1 MEHTLLDRE
10 PAFVPHLRCKGV
22 SVESVWVP
30 CCPDSASNDRD
41 DVAAVP
47 TNIGV
52 TSSSP
57 KLSCQLWMRR
67 RRLLRAAKEK
77 VNNIALPQSGFGA
90 QKARGR
96 VGTRKGEEK
105 SRRRLHWTKRQ
116 TTTTQEGHWTSR
128 RRASSEK
135 AQPNHQMG
143 EDKRDKSSVMKKED
157 KKSSARRR

>member
-1 MEHTLLDRE
+1 MEHTLLDSE

-30 CCPDSASNDRD
+30 CCPDSAPDDRD
-41 DVAAVP
+41 DVAAVSP
-47 TNIGV
+47 DIGV
-52 TSSSP
+52 TFSSLE
-57 KLSCQLWMRR
+57 LSCQRWTRR

-77 VNNIALPQSGFGA
+77 VNIALPQSGFGA

-116 TTTTQEGHWTSR
+116 TTTTQDGHWTSR

-135 AQPNHQMG
+135 AQPNHQTG

-157 KKSSARRR
+157 KKSSAMRR